1 MPYSSARRAS
11 RATARSRAR
20 SVVGL
25 AAAAT
30 AVTLA
35 LPAVASAQF
44 GSLGPGS
51 SGSVDTGSVPP
62 GLLFP
67 PTPGIGAGEG
77 VRVVDGPAVE
87 TEAVMEGL
95 NVPWDVV
102 RTPDGT
108 ILTGERGG
116 RMVVQ
121 RPGEE
126 QREISIDL
134 PGLFRQSESG
144 LMGMAVDADFEENRE
159 IHVCWSRAVGGDRD
173 NRISTFRAAD
183 DWSAM
188 TRVRDTLTGIPLGA
202 TGIHSGCRLLTVP
215 DGSIY
220 VGTGDT
226 QSPTGPQDPESLA
239 GKTLHI
245 TPEGDP
251 ATGDSVIHTIGHR
264 NVQGLAIDPDSG
276 RVYSAEHGPD
286 VDDEVNLL
294 EPGGNYGWNPNIGGQ
309 YNQNVPMTDTVRF
322 PDAIDAVWSS
332 GAPTLAPADIEFLGP
347 EWGEWAGAL
356 AMANLKT
363 QKLVL
368 LRLGEDGRSVVD
380 ASVLLEGEFGRLR
393 SIAPEPD
400 GSLLVT
406 TSDADNRDQVFRVS
420 PAAAR

>member
-1 MPYSSARRAS
+1 MPYSSTPRAP
-11 RATARSRAR
+11 RAAARSRAR
-20 SVVGL
+20 TAVGL

-35 LPAVASAQF
+35 LPAVASAQL
-44 GSLGPGS
+44 GSLGA
-51 SGSVDTGSVPP
+51 GSVDTGSIPP

-67 PTPGIGAGEG
+67 PTPGIGAGPDVEI
-77 VRVVDGPAVE
+77 VEGPAVE
-87 TEAVMEGL
+87 TAVVMDGL
-95 NVPWDVV
+95 NIPWDVV
-102 RTPDGT
+102 RAPDGT
-108 ILTGERGG
+108 LLTGERGG
-116 RMVVQ
+116 RMLVQ

-126 QREISIDL
+126 QRTVSIDL

-144 LMGMAVDADFEENRE
+144 LMGMAVDEGFEQNRE
-159 IHVCWSRAVGGDRD
+159 IHVCWSRSAGGERD
-173 NRISTFRAAD
+173 NRITTFTVD
-183 DWSAM
+183 ENWTTM
-188 TRVRDTLTGIPLGA
+188 TKARDTLTGMPLGA
-202 TGIHSGCRLLTVP
+202 EGIHSGCRLLAAP

-226 QSPTGPQDPESLA
+226 YGPTGPQSLDSLA

-245 TPEGDP
+245 DPDGTPAGDS
-251 ATGDSVIHTIGHR
+251 DSVIHTIGHR
-264 NVQGLAIDPDSG
+264 NVQGLAIEPSSG

-294 EPGGNYGWNPNIGGQ
+294 QSGGNYGWNPNIEGQ
-309 YNQNVPMTDTVRF
+309 YNQNVPMTDTEEF
-322 PDAIDAVWSS
+322 PDAIEAVWSS

-347 EWGEWAGAL
+347 EWGEWEGAL

-380 ASVLLEGEFGRLR
+380 GSVLLEGEFGRLR
-393 SIAPEPD
+393 SLAPEPD

-420 PAAAR
+420 PAG

>member
-1 MPYSSARRAS
+1 MSDRSTLS
-11 RATARSRAR
+11 RSRPSTRTRAR
-20 SVVGL
+20 SLAGL
-25 AAAAT
+25 AAAA
-30 AVTLA
+30 AVTVA
-35 LPAVASAQF
+35 LPAVACAQSSLPGGPS
-44 GSLGPGS
+44 GSLDTSLIPPGS
-51 SGSVDTGSVPP
+51 
-62 GLLFP
+62 LFP
-67 PTPGIGAGEG
+67 STPGIGAGEG
-77 VRVVDGPAVE
+77 VTVVEGPAVE
-87 TEAVMEGL
+87 TATVMGGL

-121 RPGEE
+121 EPGEE
-126 QREISIDL
+126 QRTVSIDL
-134 PGLFRQSESG
+134 GGLFRQSESG
-144 LMGMAVDADFEENRE
+144 LMGMAVDAGFEQNRE
-159 IHVCWSRAVGGDRD
+159 IHVCWSRSVGGERD
-173 NRISTFRAAD
+173 NRITTFRAAE
-183 DWSAM
+183 DWSTM
-188 TRVRDTLTGIPLGA
+188 TRVRDTLTGIPLGS
-202 TGIHSGCRLLTVP
+202 TGIHSGCRLLAAP

-226 QSPTGPQDPESLA
+226 YGPTGPQSLDSLA

-245 TPEGDP
+245 TPEGEP
-251 ATGDSVIHTIGHR
+251 ASGDSVIHTLGHR

-294 EPGGNYGWNPNIGGQ
+294 QRGGNYGWNPNIGGR
-309 YNQNVPMTDTVRF
+309 YNQDVPMTDTERF

-347 EWGEWAGAL
+347 EWGEWEGAL

-368 LRLGEDGRSVVD
+368 LRLSEDGQSVVD

-393 SIAPEPD
+393 SLAPEPD

-420 PAAAR
+420 PAGA

>member
-1 MPYSSARRAS
+1 MPSSTFPRTLA
-11 RATARSRAR
+11 
-20 SVVGL
+20 GL
-25 AAAAT
+25 AAAA
-30 AVTLA
+30 AVTVAVPLTA
-35 LPAVASAQF
+35 CAQSSLPV
-44 GSLGPGS
+44 GS
-51 SGSVDTGSVPP
+51 SGSIDTSLIPP
-62 GLLFP
+62 GSLFP
-67 PTPGIGAGEG
+67 AAPGVGAGEG
-77 VRVVDGPAVE
+77 VEVVDGPAVE
-87 TEAVMEGL
+87 TAVVMDGL

-116 RMVVQ
+116 RMLVQ
-121 RPGEE
+121 RPGPE
-126 QREISIDL
+126 QREIGIDL

-144 LMGMAVDADFEENRE
+144 LMGMAVDAGFEENRE
-159 IHVCWSRAVGGDRD
+159 IHVCWSRAAGGERD
-173 NRISTFRAAD
+173 NRITTFAVDD
-183 DWSAM
+183 DWTAM
-188 TRVRDTLTGIPLGA
+188 TKVRDTLTGIPLGA
-202 TGIHSGCRLLTVP
+202 TGIHSGCRLLTAP

-226 QSPTGPQDPESLA
+226 QSPTGPQSPASLA

-245 TPEGDP
+245 TPGGAP
-251 ATGDSVIHTIGHR
+251 AAGDSVIHTIGHR

-294 EPGGNYGWNPNIGGQ
+294 QPGGNYGWNPNIGGR
-309 YNQNVPMTDTVRF
+309 YNQNVSMTDTARF
-322 PDAIDAVWSS
+322 PEAIDAVWSS

-347 EWGEWAGAL
+347 EWGEWEGAL

-380 ASVLLEGEFGRLR
+380 ASVILEGEFGRLR
-393 SIAPEPD
+393 SLAPEPD

-406 TSDADNRDQVFRVS
+406 TSDGDGRDSVLRVS
-420 PAAAR
+420 PTGA